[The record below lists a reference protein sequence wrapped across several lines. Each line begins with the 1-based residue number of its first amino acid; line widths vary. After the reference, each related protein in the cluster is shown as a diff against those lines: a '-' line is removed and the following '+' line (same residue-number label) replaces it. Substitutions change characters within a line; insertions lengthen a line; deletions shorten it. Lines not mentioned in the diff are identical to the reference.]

1 MSWKGVTKAISRLPH
16 QMMARKADA
25 TVDEDFVRLEKRFN
39 ELVKEIDVL
48 RQQSHAFRD
57 AIAALLEHQMH
68 CATTLEEIYAMVE
81 DQPQE
86 TIQATQDYATAMT
99 YCRDE
104 ILQQLDQLDSSVVQP
119 AEHVHALTKAIQKT
133 ITKRQHKLI
142 DYDRHRISLQK
153 FKAIQDRSPSEDKQ
167 VFKLENQLATATQ
180 DYEYLNDMLKQDLVR
195 FLRLA
200 AEWITPIQ
208 TSFFHLQCSV
218 IGGMYGRI
226 YEVVQSTQHF
236 PTVGQPME
244 QGYNWHINQRDVK
257 HELESLEILQ
267 KGVGSM
273 NSVLRP
279 GQATLRERAAAAAAA
294 NEQHYDTEPSPP
306 SWQSSQQQQQ
316 QPELVTTTT
325 AAAPT
330 HQTATFRRQ
339 PPPPPPPRNN
349 TSIVIALY
357 DLDAQQEGDLS
368 IRKDDRIE
376 VLERTQDTMDWWKGR
391 IGDRV
396 GMFPGN
402 YVQEI

>member
-68 CATTLEEIYAMVE
+68 CATTLEEIYAMAE
-81 DQPQE
+81 DQPEE

-236 PTVGQPME
+236 PTIDQPME
-244 QGYNWHINQRDVK
+244 QGYNWHVSQRDVK

-279 GQATLRERAAAAAAA
+279 GQATLRERAAAAAATSS
-294 NEQHYDTEPSPP
+294 NEPQYNTEPSPP
-306 SWQSSQQQQQ
+306 QQQQHPEPAIQ
-316 QPELVTTTT
+316 Q
-325 AAAPT
+325 AAS
-330 HQTATFRRQ
+330 FRRQ
-339 PPPPPPPRNN
+339 PPPPPPPRSSNN
-349 TSIVIALY
+349 TSFVIALY

-368 IRKDDRIE
+368 IRKDDKIE